1 MADVD
6 AIAKLALAGID
17 AEAQAK
23 GLLSPSSARTRLPF
37 TMLHVYASDPSFD
50 MSDSFRV
57 RLAADARA
65 QDDLSRLMARTA
77 FAYMPAPSGGG
88 QCGQHRCCAP
98 RDHAGDDHPHT
109 HPRADDAQVYLIITL
124 SDAEAKAP
132 TRLTLKDRTGVF
144 LDFDL
149 GPFSAGRVQLLLRD
163 DNSIV
168 TALRDAESEVFLR

>member
-57 RLAADARA
+57 RLAAAARA

-77 FAYMPAPSGGG
+77 FAYMPRQVAAASAASTDVVRRETTQATITLTPS
-88 QCGQHRCCAP
+88 
-98 RDHAGDDHPHT
+98 
-109 HPRADDAQVYLIITL
+109 RADDAQVYLIITL

>member
-1 MADVD
+1 
-6 AIAKLALAGID
+6 
-17 AEAQAK
+17 
-23 GLLSPSSARTRLPF
+23 
-37 TMLHVYASDPSFD
+37 
-50 MSDSFRV
+50 
-57 RLAADARA
+57 
-65 QDDLSRLMARTA
+65 MARTA
-77 FAYMPAPSGGG
+77 FAYMPRQVAAASAASTDVVRRETTQATITLTPS
-88 QCGQHRCCAP
+88 
-98 RDHAGDDHPHT
+98 
-109 HPRADDAQVYLIITL
+109 RADDVQVYLIITL